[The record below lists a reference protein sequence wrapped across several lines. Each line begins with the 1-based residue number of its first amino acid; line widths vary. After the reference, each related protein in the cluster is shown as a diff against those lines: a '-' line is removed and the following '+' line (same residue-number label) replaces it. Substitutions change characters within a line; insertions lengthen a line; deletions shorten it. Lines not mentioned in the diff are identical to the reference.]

1 MLYVLTGEVRYV
13 MSIGYKYDHTC
24 YTIMQQ
30 LRYFLTVIEM
40 GFNLKPVAV
49 LMLSTLTLLAN
60 GEPQVPCYFV
70 FGDSLMDN
78 GNNNYLVT
86 QAKVNYP
93 PYGIDFPDGP
103 TGRFSNG
110 RNIADVIAELLGFKS
125 YIPPFAT
132 ANGEQI
138 ISGVNYASGA
148 AGILEET
155 GQHMGARISLD
166 KQIQNHWITILRLS
180 YLIGKGSLATT
191 KKYLNECIYTIGMG
205 NNDYINNYFAP
216 KYYKTSTL
224 YTPEQ
229 YAEVLIEQ
237 YSKQLQALYKYGA
250 RKFGIFAAGYTG
262 CTPGMMKEY
271 GVNSCV
277 DSVNYAVILFNT
289 LLNATLNDL
298 NNKYA
303 DAKFIIIDSPLG
315 YSNDLNVT
323 DVPCCEVSSTYAK
336 GNCAP
341 NQIPCS
347 NRENYVFWDAYHP
360 TEKVSIIDGTAA
372 YETLSPL
379 YSSEIISSSTD
390 NGSGYISDI

>member
-1 MLYVLTGEVRYV
+1 
-13 MSIGYKYDHTC
+13 
-24 YTIMQQ
+24 
-30 LRYFLTVIEM
+30 M

-78 GNNNYLVT
+78 GNNNYLAT
-86 QAKVNYP
+86 TAKVNYP

-110 RNIADVIAELLGFKS
+110 RNTADVIAELLGFKS

-132 ANGEQI
+132 ANDEQI

-148 AGILEET
+148 AGIREET
-155 GQHMGARISLD
+155 GQTVGARISFD
-166 KQIQNHWITILRLS
+166 KQIQNHRITILRLS

-191 KKYLNECIYTIGMG
+191 KKYLNKCIYTIGMG
-205 NNDYINNYFAP
+205 NNDYLNNYFAP
-216 KYYKTSTL
+216 KYYETSTL

-229 YAEVLIEQ
+229 YAEVLIDQ
-237 YSKQLQALYKYGA
+237 YSEQLQELYKYGA
-250 RKFGIFAAGYTG
+250 RKFGIFAAGHSG
-262 CTPGMMKEY
+262 CTPGIMKEY

-277 DSVNYAVILFNT
+277 ESVNYAVRLFNT

-303 DAKFIIIDSPLG
+303 DAKFIMIDPPL
-315 YSNDLNVT
+315 SNYNDINVT
-323 DVPCCEVSSTYAK
+323 DTPCCEVSSAYAK
-336 GNCAP
+336 GSCTP
-341 NQIPCS
+341 NQVPCS
-347 NRENYVFWDAYHP
+347 NRENYFFWDAFHP
-360 TEKVSIIDGTAA
+360 TERVSIIAGTVA
-372 YETLSPL
+372 YEMLSPL
-379 YSSEIISSSTD
+379 YSSETISSSTD
-390 NGSGYISDI
+390 NDSGYISNI